1 MTELRKVSKGFIFSI
16 DALMSIII
24 MLIILSLVS
33 FYSAR
38 AYPETFP
45 LVNLQLKTNDVL
57 VVLDK
62 LGYFSERD
70 GNAISE
76 FVSNSLREGVEW
88 NMTVEY
94 YNAIINGTEVSF
106 TLDRTIE
113 LGVENTRS
121 ADSASATRIFTVIN
135 ASNLSY
141 YGRVKLAAWYENQ

>member
-1 MTELRKVSKGFIFSI
+1 
-16 DALMSIII
+16 MSIII

-38 AYPETFP
+38 SYPETFP

-62 LGYFSERD
+62 LGYFSTRD
-70 GNAISE
+70 GNAISD
-76 FVSNSLREGVEW
+76 FVNNSLHTGVEW
-88 NMTVEY
+88 QMTVEY
-94 YNAIINGTEVSF
+94 YNTSINGTEVSF
-106 TLDRTIE
+106 ILDKTLE
-113 LGVENTRS
+113 LGFENTRS